1 MKYLLMIS
9 FFMISTTANAQ
20 FAGLLGGSKSEKTEN
35 SISAEAEQEIVVK
48 NYKKVLRG
56 LLRAD
61 AKFKESMGL
70 KEEAAIA
77 LKTAD
82 IVVGEECG
90 QKCLEENTQ
99 KTKEA
104 IETYK
109 SFAEQSDALTDEEK
123 KSFRSGAVE
132 FLKTAGVRMPKLVKN
147 VKAWNSTAL
156 DEVKDAG
163 FMGASKLKKKL
174 SSGFF
179 IVSNLPS
186 LASLSVESTKN
197 ILGFAQTQNINTT
210 DIQDEA
216 NGDDDEFES

>member
-9 FFMISTTANAQ
+9 FFMVSTTANAQ
-20 FAGLLGGSKSEKTEN
+20 FAGLIGGSKSENTV
-35 SISAEAEQEIVVK
+35 SAEAEQEIVVK
-48 NYKKVLRG
+48 NYKKVLQG

-70 KEEAAIA
+70 EEAAAIA

-82 IVVGEECG
+82 MVVGKECG
-90 QKCLEENTQ
+90 QTCIEETTKN
-99 KTKEA
+99 TKEA
-104 IETYK
+104 IEKYK
-109 SFAEQSDALTDEEK
+109 SFNEQSDALTDKEK

-186 LASLSVESTKN
+186 LVSLSAESTKN
-197 ILGFAQTQNINTT
+197 ILGFAQTQNISTT

-216 NGDDDEFES
+216 NGDDDEFGES